1 MEEILAEFNFT
12 NHSFRIANFAK
23 FNFANEPISK
33 VSWNL
38 IRFKNYINLSITLE
52 TITSEFPQ
60 AAQSCVP
67 SFDHA
72 ILKSDPV
79 VGFSSECDH

>member
-1 MEEILAEFNFT
+1 MEIQEKEFQNFESQILQN
-12 NHSFRIANFAK
+12 S
-23 FNFANEPISK
+23 ISQMII
-33 VSWNL
+33 W
-38 IRFKNYINLSITLE
+38 FKNYFNLSITLE

-79 VGFSSECDH
+79 VGFSSECDHLKRKSS